1 MQQWQQSIAIEQ
13 SLRRSAPR
21 SLPEGADGRGLQKN
35 GGLPSTQPGGTG
47 GLPKDSFHKQGQL
60 GQANEKSLPMAG
72 VGHGMLPGFGA
83 LKGKMMQFKT
93 GDADDKGELKAGK
106 ESKDPVLTA
115 GDVTAPPA
123 DKFKPVDSS
132 LGSTSSLGGPDAG
145 DGKRATDKNGV
156 FAEGGGGAAAG
167 SSAHKSFAKGE
178 ASGKASGP
186 RWERLGRDKRGRF
199 EAPAGRT

>member
-1 MQQWQQSIAIEQ
+1 
-13 SLRRSAPR
+13 
-21 SLPEGADGRGLQKN
+21 
-35 GGLPSTQPGGTG
+35 
-47 GLPKDSFHKQGQL
+47 L

-72 VGHGMLPGFGA
+72 SGHGMLPGFGA

-93 GDADDKGELKAGK
+93 GDADEKGDLKAGK

-123 DKFKPVDSS
+123 DKFKPVD
-132 LGSTSSLGGPDAG
+132 STSSLGGPDAG

-167 SSAHKSFAKGE
+167 SSAHKSS